1 MVSLILSSFSS
12 FCTKSA
18 RPISE
23 AGPRHLWPSH
33 RVTAENFSGGPVGNT
48 GSGGGRTGRAWENLV
63 QSGPQAHPFGWGSTG
78 FRRSTVSAGPST
90 AQQPNSQPFDFPL
103 MSLEELLCPALR
115 NVCPSH
121 SASPLG
127 SSRRISL
134 PAQKTEDMGVG
145 VGGKSSH
152 SCTSQISESSGG
164 SFLSCRRS
172 ANTCSEWTLLS
183 VRRLT
188 SFISIRGNISRSWG
202 KEGTKYSFC
211 LSPGKGARVGEL
223 WERQQIVCARCRQ
236 GRILEGKVGVSG
248 DEPLGKRRRG
258 EGRLT
263 WGWWMET

>member
-1 MVSLILSSFSS
+1 MPSSEECLPFSVCFPS
-12 FCTKSA
+12 RKQPGASA
-18 RPISE
+18 FQ
-23 AGPRHLWPSH
+23 PRKQKIW
-33 RVTAENFSGGPVGNT
+33 
-48 GSGGGRTGRAWENLV
+48 
-63 QSGPQAHPFGWGSTG
+63 GWG
-78 FRRSTVSAGPST
+78 
-90 AQQPNSQPFDFPL
+90 
-103 MSLEELLCPALR
+103 
-115 NVCPSH
+115 
-121 SASPLG
+121 
-127 SSRRISL
+127 
-134 PAQKTEDMGVG
+134 
-145 VGGKSSH
+145 GGKSSH

-223 WERQQIVCARCRQ
+223 WKRQQIVCARCRQ

-248 DEPLGKRRRG
+248 DEPLGKRKRG

>member
-1 MVSLILSSFSS
+1 MLPKLSLVTCLPLLRLEADLKRRFPPLWPCPHPNPEMVSLILSSFWS

-23 AGPRHLWPSH
+23 AAPRHLWPSH
-33 RVTAENFSGGPVGNT
+33 RVTAENFSGGPVGKT

-63 QSGPQAHPFGWGSTG
+63 QSGPQVHPFGWGSTG
-78 FRRSTVSAGPST
+78 FRWSTVSAGPST
-90 AQQPNSQPFDFPL
+90 AQQPNSQPFDSPL
-103 MSLEELLCPALR
+103 MSLEDLLCPALSY
-115 NVCPSH
+115 VCPSQ

-127 SSRRISL
+127 SSRAHQPSSPENRRY
-134 PAQKTEDMGVG
+134 GG
-145 VGGKSSH
+145 VGGGRKSSH

-202 KEGTKYSFC
+202 
-211 LSPGKGARVGEL
+211 
-223 WERQQIVCARCRQ
+223 
-236 GRILEGKVGVSG
+236 
-248 DEPLGKRRRG
+248 
-258 EGRLT
+258 
-263 WGWWMET
+263 WWMET